1 MRRAHCLAPCSF
13 GDFLRRQRA
22 HFASFNLSAT
32 HKPTRLPPSLAGV
45 VKLTDFGFATDRLDV
60 TVAAAAHSF
69 VGTGSYM
76 APERIRGEPYSYAA
90 DIWSIGILTIECAE
104 GRHPLQPR
112 TSSYIDMATAIAKG
126 PPPTLSQPD
135 QFPEAFAS

>member
-1 MRRAHCLAPCSF
+1 M
-13 GDFLRRQRA
+13 
-22 HFASFNLSAT
+22 
-32 HKPTRLPPSLAGV
+32 

-112 TSSYIDMATAIAKG
+112 TSSYIDMATAIAQG
-126 PPPTLSQPD
+126 PPPTLSHRA
-135 QFPEAFAS
+135 FPLAV